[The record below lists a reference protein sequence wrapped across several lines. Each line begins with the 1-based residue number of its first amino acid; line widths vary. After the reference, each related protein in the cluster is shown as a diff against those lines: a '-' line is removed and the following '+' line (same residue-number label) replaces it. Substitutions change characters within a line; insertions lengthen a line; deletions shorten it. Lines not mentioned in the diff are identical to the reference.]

1 MLKTVGDVRATCVV
15 GAVAMPK
22 PTESDSFS
30 VCSSSDMVGDNQPL
44 LSFHTCLPKLFF
56 GTVNSLLS
64 ENGTLWLCHVPREN
78 VTHDVVRATAQ
89 ECGFEI
95 RTMGSSDIRVENCP
109 LHDRERAIVYHVR
122 RR

>member
-1 MLKTVGDVRATCVV
+1 VLNAVGDVGATCVV
-15 GAVAMPK
+15 GACCNTK

-30 VCSSSDMVGDNQPL
+30 DCSSSDMVGDNQPL

-78 VTHDVVRATAQ
+78 VTHNVVRATAQ

-95 RTMGSSDIRVENCP
+95 RTMGSSDIHSCGELSIARS
-109 LHDRERAIVYHVR
+109 
-122 RR
+122 

>member
-1 MLKTVGDVRATCVV
+1 
-15 GAVAMPK
+15 
-22 PTESDSFS
+22 
-30 VCSSSDMVGDNQPL
+30 MVGDNQPL

-78 VTHDVVRATAQ
+78 VTHNVVRATAQ

-95 RTMGSSDIRVENCP
+95 RTMGSSDIHSCGELSIARS
-109 LHDRERAIVYHVR
+109 
-122 RR
+122 